1 MAALHAAI
9 EGMSAGP
16 VLRVFISSVIEDFD
30 AYRKAAADGVE
41 AAGGEPVMVERFPS
55 LAQSPRNACLDGVQT
70 SDAYLVVVGD
80 RGGWVTPSGALAVEE
95 EFEEARKRSLPI
107 LAFLQEVSRDREGER
122 LSRRVSDYVSGQ
134 FRRTFA
140 DPSDLQRKVAD
151 AVKGLITV
159 VTLPRSDPDR
169 ALALLEPRER
179 GPHEA
184 SVRLAVVPERV
195 DELIPPDRLASQA
208 LVDEVYAIGHAS
220 NVRFFDYSC
229 PKTRELL
236 PNGTLVLSQRAHNS
250 RTRLGAS
257 LELSERGEIA
267 VEADVTGRDDSR
279 NGGLS
284 SMVIVESDLSSAL
297 TSEFGVAARLLDHL
311 DPYDRLATVW
321 VAATVLGAQHRY
333 LVPAVPKGSAS
344 MRMGDNRAVPAE
356 NAPRRLSRESLRSSD
371 GEVRRF
377 MALFKRHLGERRN
390 GR

>member
-1 MAALHAAI
+1 M
-9 EGMSAGP
+9 
-16 VLRVFISSVIEDFD
+16 LRVFISSVIEDFE

-70 SDAYLVVVGD
+70 SDACLVIVGD
-80 RGGWVTPSGALAVEE
+80 RGGRVTPSGALAVEE
-95 EFEEARKRSLPI
+95 EFEEARRRSLPI
-107 LAFLQEVSRDREGER
+107 LAFLQDVSRDREAAGLARR
-122 LSRRVSDYVSGQ
+122 LSDYVSGQ

-140 DPSDLQRKVAD
+140 DPNDLQRKVD
-151 AVKGLITV
+151 EAVRALIPV

-169 ALALLEPRER
+169 ALALLEPREQ
-179 GPHEA
+179 GPDEA

-220 NVRFFDYSC
+220 DVRFFDYSC
-229 PKTRELL
+229 AKTRELM
-236 PNGTLVLSQRAHNS
+236 PDGSLVVAQGSHQGR
-250 RTRLGAS
+250 RRLGAS

-267 VEADVTGRDDSR
+267 VEADVTGRADLR

-284 SMVIVESDLSSAL
+284 SMVIVEGDLSSAL

-311 DPYDRLATVW
+311 DPYERLATVW
-321 VAATVLGAQHRY
+321 VAAAVLGAQHRY

-344 MRMGDNRAVPAE
+344 MRMDENRAVPAE

-377 MALFKRHLGERRN
+377 MALFKRHLGERRS